1 MKGNLY
7 LTGILSTATLTAAV
21 VFASVSPSVAG
32 GCPFFSQSKGTAL
45 SSDGASSAALSQKY
59 MTKKLAIGGLGLAG
73 VAGLVAAGV
82 AYKAGRKKQA
92 EAIIIDEI
100 AVIEEVVTPA
110 ETVEKE
116 LTLVR

>member
-1 MKGNLY
+1 MKRNLS
-7 LTGILSTATLTAAV
+7 LTGIVSTAALSTAV
-21 VFASVSPSVAG
+21 VLASVSPSVAG

-45 SSDGASSAALSQKY
+45 SSDGSSSAALNQKY
-59 MTKKLAIGGLGLAG
+59 MIKKLGIAGLGVAG
-73 VAGLVAAGV
+73 VAGLMAAGV

-92 EAIIIDEI
+92 EAMIMDEV
-100 AVIEEVVTPA
+100 AVIEEEVTPT